1 MSEEKPLNVPEYL
14 LIRSAEARAKHLGI
28 SVEQALAEIKGE
40 AQPVVDEPVAEVEEP
55 VAEVEEP
62 FEEEPVE
69 EEPLEEVSIENK
81 TVESIPAVTIR
92 FAGDSGDGMQLVGTR
107 FTDTSALFGNDLA
120 TLPAF
125 PAEIR
130 APQGTVA
137 GVSSFQVQIADFD
150 ILTPGDAPDVLVAM
164 NPAALKAHLQDLT
177 PNGMLILNEDAFD
190 EKNIKKAGYEIDPRE
205 SEELDGY
212 RIFQV
217 PMEKLTKEALEEF
230 DLPGRAVLRSKN
242 MIALGLISWTFN
254 RDLKD
259 TENWINEKF
268 KNLPEVAKANIKAL
282 KTGYNFGITVEAFHH
297 TYKVDKASLP
307 AGEYTNI
314 NGNIGLSWGLIAG
327 AKKANLD
334 LFYGSYPITPAS
346 DILHELSK
354 HKNFNVLTFQAEDE
368 IAAAA
373 AAVGASFTGKL
384 AVTGTSGPGLAL
396 KSETIS
402 LALSAELPLVVV
414 NVQRG
419 GPSTGLPTKPE
430 QSDLMFAMYGRHGE
444 APLPVV
450 AAKSPSHAFYAAFEA
465 TRIALKY
472 MTPVILLS
480 DNYVATGS
488 EPWKLPEIENLDEL
502 GTNLTTT
509 YNTEDG
515 FLPFFRDYET
525 NARPW
530 AIPGVPGL
538 EHRVGGLEKEDGT
551 GNVSY
556 DTDNHQYMT
565 DMRAW
570 KIENIANDID
580 PLEINGDI
588 SSDTLILGWGSTFG
602 GITQAVN
609 RLNSKGVKVASAH
622 FTHVN
627 PFPDNTAEVLSQFK
641 NIIVPELNTGQLSKL
656 LRARYLV
663 DTVGI
668 NKVEGLPFT
677 AQELEEKIES
687 LINSFG
693 TKLEPIVEEVVA
705 EEEPVVEEVVE
716 EVVAEEEPVVEEVV
730 AEEEP
735 VVEEVVEEVVAE
747 EEPVVEEV
755 GIPEHLIMRSA
766 EARAKALGIPVE
778 QVLEEMSADKP
789 AAETQE
795 PVVEQEPVLEE
806 EPVVE
811 KEPVVEEVKS
821 DTSEEPAAEAQ
832 EPVVERVVERVTER
846 VTERI
851 IEKVD
856 ENMPENKEL
865 VQDIDEERN
874 KVEEEKKEEVKTD
887 E

>member
-1 MSEEKPLNVPEYL
+1 MEEV
-14 LIRSAEARAKHLGI
+14 
-28 SVEQALAEIKGE
+28 
-40 AQPVVDEPVAEVEEP
+40 VEEP

-62 FEEEPVE
+62 VEEPVEEEPVE
-69 EEPLEEVSIENK
+69 EEPVEEVVEEPVEEPVEEVVEEVVAEEEPVEEEPVEEEPVEEVVEEPIEEPVEEPVAEVEESVEEVSIENK

-230 DLPGRAVLRSKN
+230 DLPGRAILRSKN

-327 AKKANLD
+327 AKKANLE

-444 APLPVV
+444 APLPVI

-488 EPWKLPEIENLDEL
+488 EPWKLPEIDSLNEL

-509 YNTEDG
+509 YNTENG
-515 FLPFFRDYET
+515 FLPFFRDFET

-530 AIPGVPGL
+530 AIPGTPGL

-580 PLEINGDI
+580 QLEINGDT

-609 RLNSKGVKVASAH
+609 RLNSKGIKVASAH

-693 TKLEPIVEEVVA
+693 TKLEPVVEEVVA

-730 AEEEP
+730 
-735 VVEEVVEEVVAE
+735 EEVVAE
-747 EEPVVEEV
+747 EEPQEEV

-789 AAETQE
+789 AAETE
-795 PVVEQEPVLEE
+795 DPVVEE

-811 KEPVVEEVKS
+811 EAKS
-821 DTSEEPAAEAQ
+821 DKPEEPAAETQ

-856 ENMPENKEL
+856 ETLPENKEL
-865 VQDIDEERN
+865 VQDVEEERN
-874 KVEEEKKEEVKTD
+874 KVDEEKKEEVKTD

>member
-1 MSEEKPLNVPEYL
+1 
-14 LIRSAEARAKHLGI
+14 
-28 SVEQALAEIKGE
+28 
-40 AQPVVDEPVAEVEEP
+40 
-55 VAEVEEP
+55 
-62 FEEEPVE
+62 
-69 EEPLEEVSIENK
+69 
-81 TVESIPAVTIR
+81 
-92 FAGDSGDGMQLVGTR
+92 
-107 FTDTSALFGNDLA
+107 
-120 TLPAF
+120 
-125 PAEIR
+125 
-130 APQGTVA
+130 
-137 GVSSFQVQIADFD
+137 
-150 ILTPGDAPDVLVAM
+150 
-164 NPAALKAHLQDLT
+164 
-177 PNGMLILNEDAFD
+177 
-190 EKNIKKAGYEIDPRE
+190 
-205 SEELDGY
+205 
-212 RIFQV
+212 
-217 PMEKLTKEALEEF
+217 
-230 DLPGRAVLRSKN
+230 
-242 MIALGLISWTFN
+242 
-254 RDLKD
+254 
-259 TENWINEKF
+259 
-268 KNLPEVAKANIKAL
+268 
-282 KTGYNFGITVEAFHH
+282 
-297 TYKVDKASLP
+297 
-307 AGEYTNI
+307 
-314 NGNIGLSWGLIAG
+314 
-327 AKKANLD
+327 
-334 LFYGSYPITPAS
+334 
-346 DILHELSK
+346 
-354 HKNFNVLTFQAEDE
+354 
-368 IAAAA
+368 
-373 AAVGASFTGKL
+373 
-384 AVTGTSGPGLAL
+384 
-396 KSETIS
+396 
-402 LALSAELPLVVV
+402 
-414 NVQRG
+414 
-419 GPSTGLPTKPE
+419 
-430 QSDLMFAMYGRHGE
+430 
-444 APLPVV
+444 
-450 AAKSPSHAFYAAFEA
+450 
-465 TRIALKY
+465 

-488 EPWKLPEIENLDEL
+488 EPWKLPEIDSLNEL

-509 YNTEDG
+509 YNTENG
-515 FLPFFRDYET
+515 FLPFFRDFET

-530 AIPGVPGL
+530 AIPGTPGL

-580 PLEINGDI
+580 QLEINGDT

-609 RLNSKGVKVASAH
+609 RLNSKGIKVASAH

-693 TKLEPIVEEVVA
+693 TKLEP
-705 EEEPVVEEVVE
+705 
-716 EVVAEEEPVVEEVV
+716 VVEEVV

-747 EEPVVEEV
+747 EEPQEEV

-778 QVLEEMSADKP
+778 QILEEMSADKP
-789 AAETQE
+789 AAET
-795 PVVEQEPVLEE
+795 E

-811 KEPVVEEVKS
+811 EEPVIEEAKS
-821 DTSEEPAAEAQ
+821 DKPEEPAAETQ

-856 ENMPENKEL
+856 ETLPENKEL
-865 VQDIDEERN
+865 VQDVEEERN
-874 KVEEEKKEEVKTD
+874 KVDEEKKEEVKTD

>member
-1 MSEEKPLNVPEYL
+1 
-14 LIRSAEARAKHLGI
+14 
-28 SVEQALAEIKGE
+28 
-40 AQPVVDEPVAEVEEP
+40 
-55 VAEVEEP
+55 
-62 FEEEPVE
+62 
-69 EEPLEEVSIENK
+69 
-81 TVESIPAVTIR
+81 
-92 FAGDSGDGMQLVGTR
+92 
-107 FTDTSALFGNDLA
+107 
-120 TLPAF
+120 
-125 PAEIR
+125 
-130 APQGTVA
+130 
-137 GVSSFQVQIADFD
+137 
-150 ILTPGDAPDVLVAM
+150 
-164 NPAALKAHLQDLT
+164 
-177 PNGMLILNEDAFD
+177 MLILNEDAFD

-212 RIFQV
+212 RVFQV
-217 PMEKLTKEALEEF
+217 PMEKLTKEALQEF

-259 TENWINEKF
+259 TENWINDKF

-444 APLPVV
+444 APLPVI

-509 YNTEDG
+509 YNTENG

-693 TKLEPIVEEVVA
+693 TKLEPIVEVVA

-716 EVVAEEEPVVEEVV
+716 EVVAEEEPQ
-730 AEEEP
+730 
-735 VVEEVVEEVVAE
+735 
-747 EEPVVEEV
+747 EEV

-795 PVVEQEPVLEE
+795 PIVEE
-806 EPVVE
+806 
-811 KEPVVEEVKS
+811 EPVVEEVKS

-856 ENMPENKEL
+856 ETLPENKEL
-865 VQDIDEERN
+865 VKDVEEERN

>member
-1 MSEEKPLNVPEYL
+1 
-14 LIRSAEARAKHLGI
+14 
-28 SVEQALAEIKGE
+28 
-40 AQPVVDEPVAEVEEP
+40 
-55 VAEVEEP
+55 
-62 FEEEPVE
+62 
-69 EEPLEEVSIENK
+69 
-81 TVESIPAVTIR
+81 
-92 FAGDSGDGMQLVGTR
+92 
-107 FTDTSALFGNDLA
+107 
-120 TLPAF
+120 
-125 PAEIR
+125 
-130 APQGTVA
+130 
-137 GVSSFQVQIADFD
+137 
-150 ILTPGDAPDVLVAM
+150 M

-205 SEELDGY
+205 SGELDGY

-327 AKKANLD
+327 AKKANLE

-444 APLPVV
+444 APLPII

-488 EPWKLPEIENLDEL
+488 EPWKLPEIESLNEL
-502 GTNLTTT
+502 GTNLTTK
-509 YNTEDG
+509 YNTEEG
-515 FLPFFRDYET
+515 FLPFFRDSQT

-530 AIPGVPGL
+530 AIPGTPGL
-538 EHRVGGLEKEDGT
+538 EHRIGGLEKEDGT

-580 PLEINGDI
+580 QLELNGDI
-588 SSDTLILGWGSTFG
+588 SSDTLVVGWGSTYG

-609 RLNSKGVKVASAH
+609 RLNSKGIKVASTH

-627 PFPDNTAEVLSQFK
+627 PFPDNTGEILSRFK
-641 NIIVPELNTGQLSKL
+641 NIIIPELNTGQLSKL
-656 LRARYLV
+656 LRARFLV
-663 DTVGI
+663 DAIGI

-677 AQELEEKIES
+677 AQELEEKIEG
-687 LINSFG
+687 LIKSFSSVS
-693 TKLEPIVEEVVA
+693 TSVPTMEPVA
-705 EEEPVVEEVVE
+705 EEEPVVDEVVE
-716 EVVAEEEPVVEEVV
+716 EVVAEEEPVVD
-730 AEEEP
+730 
-735 VVEEVVEEVVAE
+735 EVVEED
-747 EEPVVEEV
+747 EPVVEEV
-755 GIPEHLIMRSA
+755 GIPEHLILRSA

-778 QVLEEMSADKP
+778 QVLEEMSGNKP
-789 AAETQE
+789 AI
-795 PVVEQEPVLEE
+795 E
-806 EPVVE
+806 EPVADE
-811 KEPVVEEVKS
+811 
-821 DTSEEPAAEAQ
+821 TS
-832 EPVVERVVERVTER
+832 TE
-846 VTERI
+846 
-851 IEKVD
+851 D
-856 ENMPENKEL
+856 
-865 VQDIDEERN
+865 
-874 KVEEEKKEEVKTD
+874 KEEVLGEAQD
-887 E
+887 LSLIHI